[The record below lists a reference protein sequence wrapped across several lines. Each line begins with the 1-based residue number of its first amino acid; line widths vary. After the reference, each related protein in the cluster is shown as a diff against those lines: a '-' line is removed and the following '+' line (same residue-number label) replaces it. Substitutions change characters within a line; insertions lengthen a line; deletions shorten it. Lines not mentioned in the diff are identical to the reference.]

1 MCSSWQLTVI
11 LASVKAVSSAR
22 ACLVPLNSF
31 QCSDPCVSCS
41 DSRSCLSASSAGAHV
56 HGRACEEEV
65 LPNVSAAS
73 LRSCLNTAAS
83 DQTCNN
89 TRHEEAAGSRPN
101 LCELSLVSMRDN
113 WCRDSDD
120 WTDDR
125 EAHEG
130 EEGQAGGYPRAPAT
144 FSGSAAEAA
153 ATLAARADAI
163 ADKADNM
170 RGSRPAPVPV
180 PMGSVGAPA
189 PPASPSQFPSAEGLP
204 NVEAVAPSA
213 PPEVEPIAPARLLEP
228 VPVEPAE
235 MPGARPV
242 VEASAVKP
250 PQPAASPAPTSGALP
265 RISQPAHDAALYAC
279 QEIPA
284 QRNVHHYC
292 FERSSSRVAASSVG
306 TGASTVGGPGS
317 SGQAPIKEVLPA
329 GSLEAFA
336 SNRKLREQLEEVRN
350 TVAHAKAQVAAADDV
365 PKAQV

>member
-1 MCSSWQLTVI
+1 M
-11 LASVKAVSSAR
+11 AAR
-22 ACLVPLNSF
+22 SQTRNST
-31 QCSDPCVSCS
+31 
-41 DSRSCLSASSAGAHV
+41 L
-56 HGRACEEEV
+56 
-65 LPNVSAAS
+65 
-73 LRSCLNTAAS
+73 
-83 DQTCNN
+83 
-89 TRHEEAAGSRPN
+89 HEEAAGSWPF
-101 LCELSLVSMRDN
+101 LCELSLVSMRGD

-130 EEGQAGGYPRAPAT
+130 EEGGEGGYPRAPAA

-170 RGSRPAPVPV
+170 RGGRPEPVPV
-180 PMGSVGAPA
+180 PMGPVGAPA
-189 PPASPSQFPSAEGLP
+189 PLASPSQFPSAEGLP

-213 PPEVEPIAPARLLEP
+213 PSEVEPIAPAGLPEP

-242 VEASAVKP
+242 VEAPAMTP
-250 PQPAASPAPTSGALP
+250 PQPAASPATKSGALP
-265 RISQPAHDAALYAC
+265 RSSQQLMMQHSKLVKNFHE
-279 QEIPA
+279 Q
-284 QRNVHHYC
+284 QNVHHC
-292 FERSSSRVAASSVG
+292 FEKSSSRVAALSVG
-306 TGASTVGGPGS
+306 TGASTKGGPGS
-317 SGQAPIKEVLPA
+317 SGQAPIKKALPM